1 MSTRKW
7 FYSVDRQTSAGPV
20 RAEDL
25 QSLFDQGKISLETLV
40 WSPGLGGW
48 AEVKDAKVLACGL
61 PVVPPPLPLAKPEP
75 VPVVLSRH
83 STSGRVPLPPKAAP
97 ATPGQVIV
105 RDFDRSD
112 ASGCLVALG
121 LVVLVLL
128 LGVAIAKGA
137 GMPAMVLIVV
147 AVLAVF
153 GGGSVLLWLSS
164 KANGT
169 TAATAQQDA
178 RADQP
183 TLPTESVKQ

>member
-1 MSTRKW
+1 
-7 FYSVDRQTSAGPV
+7 
-20 RAEDL
+20 
-25 QSLFDQGKISLETLV
+25 
-40 WSPGLGGW
+40 
-48 AEVKDAKVLACGL
+48 
-61 PVVPPPLPLAKPEP
+61 
-75 VPVVLSRH
+75 
-83 STSGRVPLPPKAAP
+83 
-97 ATPGQVIV
+97 
-105 RDFDRSD
+105 
-112 ASGCLVALG
+112 LVALG